1 MQRDRMT
8 QVHPL
13 AQPFSKGGAGLCSV
27 HQRQVSEHAR
37 EPGAM
42 ERGTRQCSRHG
53 SESIQLKKGLRRADQ
68 RHSPPCVVVNDR
80 TRRSLQTSTG
90 QALKK
95 QPEAANV
102 CLQPNR
108 AGARNRVG
116 MGEKY
121 HPSAMEGGLGC
132 WA

>member
-1 MQRDRMT
+1 M
-8 QVHPL
+8 
-13 AQPFSKGGAGLCSV
+13 K
-27 HQRQVSEHAR
+27 
-37 EPGAM
+37 
-42 ERGTRQCSRHG
+42 RGTRQCSRHG

-116 MGEKY
+116 MGKKY
-121 HPSAMEGGLGC
+121 HPSAMGAAWGVGRNFTAAPPAQSTVPEQGRKVRR
-132 WA
+132 